1 MAMGIRKG
9 ILGEENRMDL
19 EQRVGKVGMRPRRV
33 LKKVVSR
40 SRYWKRGVV
49 QDSQ

>member
-19 EQRVGKVGMRPRRV
+19 EQRVGKVGM
-33 LKKVVSR
+33 LDLGVS
-40 SRYWKRGVV
+40 
-49 QDSQ
+49 